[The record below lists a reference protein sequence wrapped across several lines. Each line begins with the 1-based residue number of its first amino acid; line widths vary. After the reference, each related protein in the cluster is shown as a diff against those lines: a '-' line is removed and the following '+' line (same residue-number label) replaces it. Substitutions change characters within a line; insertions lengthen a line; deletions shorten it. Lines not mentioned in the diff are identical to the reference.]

1 MASTT
6 VKQQTHLSAKRPET
20 FPNGD
25 VSGRIFCF
33 WRMSDVLRA
42 SAETN
47 RVTAAVTPRK
57 AVQRKNSLFQLLPK
71 EMQTSIREQK
81 HENAAASREIKTN
94 KGDYCG
100 SVRVFSGCSERTSV
114 QPPGKQKILLQGG
127 DSCCHPKTGFFSLYC
142 IMKKHKMQNLRRKV
156 HKFTD

>member
-6 VKQQTHLSAKRPET
+6 VKQQTQLSTKRSET
-20 FPNGD
+20 FLNGD
-25 VSGRIFCF
+25 VAGRFFCF

-81 HENAAASREIKTN
+81 HENAAASREIKAK

-100 SVRVFSGCSERTSV
+100 SVRVFYGCSERTSV
-114 QPPGKQKILLQGG
+114 QPPGK
-127 DSCCHPKTGFFSLYC
+127 
-142 IMKKHKMQNLRRKV
+142 
-156 HKFTD
+156 

>member
-6 VKQQTHLSAKRPET
+6 VKQQTQLSTKRSET
-20 FPNGD
+20 FLNGD
-25 VSGRIFCF
+25 VAGRFFCF

-47 RVTAAVTPRK
+47 RVTAAVTPRN

-114 QPPGKQKILLQGG
+114 QPPGKQKIFLQGVTAAVTL
-127 DSCCHPKTGFFSLYC
+127 KRAFSA
-142 IMKKHKMQNLRRKV
+142 
-156 HKFTD
+156 

>member
-6 VKQQTHLSAKRPET
+6 VKQQTQLSTKRSET
-20 FPNGD
+20 FLNGD
-25 VSGRIFCF
+25 VASRFFCF

-57 AVQRKNSLFQLLPK
+57 ELQRKNSLFQLLPK

-100 SVRVFSGCSERTSV
+100 SVRVFSDCSERTNV
-114 QPPGKQKILLQGG
+114 QPPEKTQKYFCRGVTAAVTL
-127 DSCCHPKTGFFSLYC
+127 KRAFF
-142 IMKKHKMQNLRRKV
+142 
-156 HKFTD
+156 T

>member
-6 VKQQTHLSAKRPET
+6 VKQQTHFSVKRPET
-20 FPNGD
+20 FPTGD
-25 VSGRIFCF
+25 VAGRLFCF

-57 AVQRKNSLFQLLPK
+57 ALQRKNSLFQLLPK
-71 EMQTSIREQK
+71 EMQTSFREQK
-81 HENAAASREIKTN
+81 HENAAASREIKAK
-94 KGDYCG
+94 KGDYCS
-100 SVRVFSGCSERTSV
+100 SVRVFSDCSERTNV
-114 QPPGKQKILLQGG
+114 QPPGKQKIFLQGG
-127 DSCCHPKTGFFSLYC
+127 DSCCHPKTGFFSLSR

-156 HKFTD
+156 RKFTD

>member
-25 VSGRIFCF
+25 VAGRFFCF
-33 WRMSDVLRA
+33 LENERRSPGKCGNKQCD
-42 SAETN
+42 SCCHPTESGSE
-47 RVTAAVTPRK
+47 
-57 AVQRKNSLFQLLPK
+57 KNSLFQLLPK

-100 SVRVFSGCSERTSV
+100 SARVFSGCSERTSV
-114 QPPGKQKILLQGG
+114 QPPGKQKIFLQGG
-127 DSCCHPKTGFFSLYC
+127 DSCCHPKTGFFSLNR

-156 HKFTD
+156 YKFTD

>member
-6 VKQQTHLSAKRPET
+6 VKQQTQLSTKRSET
-20 FPNGD
+20 FLNGD
-25 VSGRIFCF
+25 VAGRFFCF

-47 RVTAAVTPRK
+47 RVTDAVTPRK

-81 HENAAASREIKTN
+81 HENAAASRGIKTK
-94 KGDYCG
+94 KGDDCG
-100 SVRVFSGCSERTSV
+100 SARVFSGCPEWTSV
-114 QPPGKQKILLQGG
+114 RPPE
-127 DSCCHPKTGFFSLYC
+127 
-142 IMKKHKMQNLRRKV
+142 KHKNI
-156 HKFTD
+156 FAGG

>member
-6 VKQQTHLSAKRPET
+6 VKQQTQLSTKRSET
-20 FPNGD
+20 FLNGD
-25 VSGRIFCF
+25 VAGRFFCF

-47 RVTAAVTPRK
+47 RVTDAVTPRK

-100 SVRVFSGCSERTSV
+100 SVRVFSGCPERTSV
-114 QPPGKQKILLQGG
+114 RPPEKTQKYFCRGVTAAVTL
-127 DSCCHPKTGFFSLYC
+127 KRAFFAL
-142 IMKKHKMQNLRRKV
+142 
-156 HKFTD
+156 FA

>member
-1 MASTT
+1 MVSTT
-6 VKQQTHLSAKRPET
+6 VKQQTQLSTKRSET
-20 FPNGD
+20 FLNGD
-25 VSGRIFCF
+25 VAGRFFCF

-47 RVTAAVTPRK
+47 RVTDAVTPRK

-114 QPPGKQKILLQGG
+114 QPPGKQKIFLQGG

>member
-6 VKQQTHLSAKRPET
+6 VKQQTQLSTKRSET
-20 FPNGD
+20 FLNGD
-25 VSGRIFCF
+25 VAGRFFCF

-47 RVTAAVTPRK
+47 RVTAAVTPRN

-114 QPPGKQKILLQGG
+114 QPPGKQKIFLQGVTAAVTL
-127 DSCCHPKTGFFSLYC
+127 KRAFSAC
-142 IMKKHKMQNLRRKV
+142 IA
-156 HKFTD
+156 

>member
-6 VKQQTHLSAKRPET
+6 VKQQTQLSTKRPET

-25 VSGRIFCF
+25 VAGRFFCF

-47 RVTAAVTPRK
+47 RVTAAVTPWK

-94 KGDYCG
+94 KGDPTAFFALR
-100 SVRVFSGCSERTSV
+100 SAMRKPKATKKRHPRTQV
-114 QPPGKQKILLQGG
+114 
-127 DSCCHPKTGFFSLYC
+127 
-142 IMKKHKMQNLRRKV
+142 V
-156 HKFTD
+156 HYD